1 MNSKIESALK
11 KLKGVKLALV
21 EEELEAELEGEMYED
36 DFEDIFPCLTEFQL
50 SQLLLTMKK

>member
-21 EEELEAELEGEMYED
+21 ETEAELEGEMYED
-36 DFEDIFPCLTEFQL
+36 DFEDIGLFPCLKEFQL

>member
-36 DFEDIFPCLTEFQL
+36 DFEDIFPCLTGFQL
-50 SQLLLTMKK
+50 SHLLLSIRK

>member
-21 EEELEAELEGEMYED
+21 ETEAELEGEMYED
-36 DFEDIFPCLTEFQL
+36 DFEDIFPCLTGFQL
-50 SQLLLTMKK
+50 SHLLLSIRK